1 MDMLMLPGT
10 VMPGWAEPLE
20 FGETIVLHDLPNS
33 QYHGTR
39 ALISKSGLDVAAR
52 SLAHYAHYLT
62 AIPEDDGGS
71 EALVIGSALHSLVLE
86 PMVFAREFVLLPDF
100 GDMRSSTNRTMRDK
114 WLSNEHPG
122 KKPLKR
128 DQWQMIHAMR
138 ESLFRNRRIRA
149 ILENGR
155 PEVTCAAIC
164 PHTGLPLKI
173 RMDWESE
180 IDGVGLDLK
189 SALDGSP
196 GGWRRA
202 AANMRYHVQ
211 DAYYTNVAQLCSRD
225 VRELSFAVIEKE
237 PPYVAGLYTLNPT
250 ARAAG
255 EIAYMQQLAEIAD
268 ACETGEFPG
277 YGRGNVVELSLPQWA
292 VAEAET
298 VP

>member
-1 MDMLMLPGT
+1 MDMMMLPGT

-20 FGETIVLHDLPNS
+20 FGETIVLHDLPNN

-62 AIPEDDGGS
+62 EIPEDDGDS

-86 PMVFAREFVLLPDF
+86 PMVFRREFVLLPDF
-100 GDMRSSTNRTMRDK
+100 GDMRSSTNRAMRDT
-114 WLSNEHPG
+114 WLRNEHPG

-128 DQWQMIHAMR
+128 DQWQMIHDMR

-155 PEVTCAAIC
+155 PEVTCAALC

-180 IDGVGLDLK
+180 IDGVACDLK
-189 SALDGSP
+189 SALDASP
-196 GGWRRA
+196 SVWRRA

-211 DAYYTNVAQLCSRD
+211 DAYYTNVAQLCGRD

-255 EIAYMQQLAEIAD
+255 EIAYTQQLAQIAE

-277 YGRGNVVELSLPQWA
+277 YGGGGVVELSLPKYA
-292 VAEAET
+292 VADAET

>member
-1 MDMLMLPGT
+1 MDMMMLPGT

-20 FGETIVLHDLPNS
+20 FGEFVVLNDLPNS

-52 SLAHYAHYLT
+52 SLAHYAHYL
-62 AIPEDDGGS
+62 ADQPLDDSDS
-71 EALVIGSALHSLVLE
+71 EALLIGSALHSLVLE
-86 PMVFAREFVLLPDF
+86 PMVFRREFCLLPDF
-100 GDMRSSTNRTMRDK
+100 GDMRSSTNRKMRDT
-114 WLSNEHPG
+114 WLANEHPG
-122 KKPLKR
+122 KKPLKA
-128 DQWQMIHAMR
+128 DQWQMIHDMR

-155 PEVTCAAIC
+155 PEVTCAAVC

-180 IDGVGLDLK
+180 IDGVALDLK

-196 GGWRRA
+196 KGWRRA

-211 DAYYTNVAQLCSRD
+211 DAYYTNVAQLCQRD

-237 PPYVAGLYTLNPT
+237 PPYVAGLYTLNVT

-255 EIAYMQQLAEIAD
+255 ELVYQSQLAEIAA

-277 YGRGNVVELSLPQWA
+277 YGRGNVVELSLPKYA
-292 VAEAET
+292 VEEVET
-298 VP
+298 VA